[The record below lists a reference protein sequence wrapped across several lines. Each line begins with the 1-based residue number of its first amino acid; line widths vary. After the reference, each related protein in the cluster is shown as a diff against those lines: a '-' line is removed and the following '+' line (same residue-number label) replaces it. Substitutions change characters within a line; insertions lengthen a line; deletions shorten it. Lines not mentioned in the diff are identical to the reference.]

1 MVRHAS
7 LFSQILGIIPRMDFQ
22 RVVRDAGTD
31 RYTKRFTSWDHL
43 VSLLFCQFAQAKSLR
58 EISQGLTACLGKLN
72 HLGVRHSPNKS
83 TLAYAN
89 KHRDWTLFEVLFY
102 KLARQLT
109 AQLAGRTHHR
119 LKLPGKLYSMD
130 ASIIPLC
137 LSLFDWSRYQTAK
150 GAVKLHMVLD
160 HDGFLPCFARITL
173 GKRHDVPIGRQ
184 FWFPPGSVVVVDR
197 GYFSVDL
204 FAQWIRGH
212 VFFVTRL
219 VANSRLT
226 VVEDRPCEG
235 PVLRDQFV
243 EFAAPQTRK
252 RYPYIMRRIEY
263 YDEKSDRVFVYLT
276 NQLEASALTIAEVYR
291 QRWQIELFFKAIK
304 QNLRIKTFIGTS
316 PNAVSCQIWTALI
329 TMLLMRFL
337 QLRSRRGW
345 ALSNLVALL
354 RLNLFTYRDLW
365 RWLDDPF
372 EVPPGGPPGGPPYEQ
387 LALRF

>member
-7 LFSQILGIIPRMDFQ
+7 LFGQILGIIPRVDFQ
-22 RVVRDAGTD
+22 RLVRDAGAD
-31 RYTKRFTSWDHL
+31 RYSKRFSSWDHL
-43 VSLLFCQFAQAKSLR
+43 VALLFCQFAQSKSLR
-58 EISQGLTACLGKLN
+58 EISHGLTACLGKLN

-89 KHRDWTLFEVLFY
+89 KHRDWTLFEGMFY
-102 KLARQLT
+102 MLSRRLT
-109 AQLAGRTHHR
+109 VQLAGRVRHR
-119 LKLPGKLYSMD
+119 FKLPGKLYSLD

-137 LSLFDWSRYQTAK
+137 LSLYDWSRYRTAK
-150 GAVKLHMVLD
+150 GAIKLHMVLD
-160 HDGFLPCFARITL
+160 HDGFLPRFARVTL

-204 FAQWIRGH
+204 FVQWIRGN

-219 VANSRLT
+219 VSKSRLR
-226 VVEDRPCEG
+226 VLEDRPCEG

-243 EFAAPQTRK
+243 EFAAPPTRK
-252 RYPYIMRRIEY
+252 RYPHIMRRIEY
-263 YDEKSDRVFVYLT
+263 WDEESGRVFVYLT
-276 NQLEASALTIAEVYR
+276 NQLEATALTIAEVYR

-304 QNLRIKTFIGTS
+304 QNLRQKTFIGTS
-316 PNAVSCQIWTALI
+316 PNAVLCQIWTALI

-337 QLRSRRGW
+337 QLCAQRGW
-345 ALSNLVALL
+345 ALSNLVSLL

-372 EVPPGGPPGGPPYEQ
+372 QVPPGAPPAEQ
-387 LALRF
+387 LSLRF